1 MQNLSVSKFCLVGDA
16 VDVGFVGVM
25 VCVWV
30 EVGEDV
36 TVKVRVG
43 DSVGVAGSPVLGGNV
58 VGNRCVGV
66 GVGAGSGEKVNAK
79 ASRRMTPRM
88 IIGMA
93 YLRSAVD
100 RGDVGFPGGKTTGS
114 PV

>member
-1 MQNLSVSKFCLVGDA
+1 VGEA

-43 DSVGVAGSPVLGGNV
+43 DSVGVAGSGVLGGRV
-58 VGNRCVGV
+58 VGTSCVSVGV
-66 GVGAGSGEKVNAK
+66 ATGCGEKVSAK
-79 ASRRMTPRM
+79 ASRRMTAR
-88 IIGMA
+88 IIMGMA

-100 RGDVGFPGGKTTGS
+100 RGDVGFPRGKTTGS